1 MRQTGAN
8 LSLGLLLSLLVVTNG
23 TRNLTNFPACVSDI
37 DCQPVSLQRSAD
49 FKCFQFMCFP
59 WNEPALQAPYTT
71 CQRTSD
77 CNSPE
82 LECFRHQDR
91 RNVLQGLCLHSS
103 HLLTCFSHSDC
114 PDDLQCVVG
123 WCAPA
128 RYLDAIAELG
138 CDSDGLCEDL
148 LLGDACCYDL
158 RGAVLP
164 EGSWPGGEKRCCKEE
179 VYPVIPPVQ
188 GLNRQQINR
197 LNKKIND
204 LFAPFGLDQLICEG
218 VEPALMEELEACQEF
233 ITLPVPTSTR
243 PTETRAPHQQN
254 PPRNPSGTRSPPRG
268 PPTPRATRPSISG
281 CPRRGGSIGISAI
294 LIFLISKQ
302 TFVL

>member
-1 MRQTGAN
+1 M
-8 LSLGLLLSLLVVTNG
+8 VTSG
-23 TRNLTNFPACVSDI
+23 SRNLTNFPACVSDI

-59 WNEPALQAPYTT
+59 WNEPSLQAPYTT

-164 EGSWPGGEKRCCKEE
+164 EGSWPGGCDGHCVLVSKDKE
-179 VYPVIPPVQ
+179 
-188 GLNRQQINR
+188 QI
-197 LNKKIND
+197 
-204 LFAPFGLDQLICEG
+204 
-218 VEPALMEELEACQEF
+218 
-233 ITLPVPTSTR
+233 ITLS
-243 PTETRAPHQQN
+243 
-254 PPRNPSGTRSPPRG
+254 
-268 PPTPRATRPSISG
+268 
-281 CPRRGGSIGISAI
+281 
-294 LIFLISKQ
+294 
-302 TFVL
+302 

>member
-1 MRQTGAN
+1 MPNPPVASPRGEQRDKELN
-8 LSLGLLLSLLVVTNG
+8 KLSGLCLRHRLPT
-23 TRNLTNFPACVSDI
+23 CVSSKI
-37 DCQPVSLQRSAD
+37 RRLQMLPVHVLPLERAHPPGA
-49 FKCFQFMCFP
+49 CRQF
-59 WNEPALQAPYTT
+59 ALPGKT

-103 HLLTCFSHSDC
+103 HLLNCFTHTDC

-164 EGSWPGGEKRCCKEE
+164 EGSWPGGYDGPCVLMSIDKEQIITLCRNNCPSGGEKRCCKEE
-179 VYPVIPPVQ
+179 VV
-188 GLNRQQINR
+188 
-197 LNKKIND
+197 
-204 LFAPFGLDQLICEG
+204 
-218 VEPALMEELEACQEF
+218 AL
-233 ITLPVPTSTR
+233 
-243 PTETRAPHQQN
+243 
-254 PPRNPSGTRSPPRG
+254 
-268 PPTPRATRPSISG
+268 
-281 CPRRGGSIGISAI
+281 
-294 LIFLISKQ
+294 
-302 TFVL
+302 